1 LPHFAHR
8 FVLIVTPSLSPR
20 RYDAPQ
26 TGKNWEDKLQKVNTF
41 GTVEDFWRL
50 VNNLAPPSKL
60 PLSSNYHMFKEGVKP
75 AWEDAFNAQGGKW
88 SVLIPRNSNKSDSS
102 WLYSVRVFGPIVGA
116 PSSIERSYPFP
127 FSPGVSNSALLSS
140 QISTRLLFGFLCF
153 MFGLLRLLCA
163 RAPRS
168 SAPRLASSRAD
179 LCRRCSR

>member
-1 LPHFAHR
+1 MVVCI
-8 FVLIVTPSLSPR
+8 VLIFPVRAPFRTYRHSASLPSSLPPL

-102 WLYSVRVFGPIVGA
+102 WLYSVRVFGPIAVHH
-116 PSSIERSYPFP
+116 PPLRIEKSYPFP
-127 FSPGVSNSALLSS
+127 FSPGV
-140 QISTRLLFGFLCF
+140 
-153 MFGLLRLLCA
+153 
-163 RAPRS
+163 
-168 SAPRLASSRAD
+168 
-179 LCRRCSR
+179 